1 MPVTTS
7 NRVRLGAKRQI
18 TLPRRAASRLRLH
31 EGDYFDVRVADDRIE
46 LVPMAMIPRDQLWY
60 WTPEWQAKE
69 READEDLAAGR
80 VKSFKSAGSLIR
92 SLQGTRRKKPR

>member
-80 VKSFKSAGSLIR
+80 VKSFKSADSLIR